1 MQPRFSL
8 ARRKAQAL
16 LQTANVKRAPVNV
29 EHLARLA
36 GAEIEYEPFE
46 GQISGLVHRHPS
58 GSVTIGV
65 NSAHPVTRQRFTVAH
80 EIGHLLL
87 HKDEELHVDERAPVR
102 FRDEESSLATNSDE
116 IEANQFA
123 SELLMPTHLVREE
136 IKKLPKDIDAEHAV
150 SMLAE
155 RFQVS
160 EQAAMLRLIRLG
172 ILS

>member
-1 MQPRFSL
+1 
-8 ARRKAQAL
+8 
-16 LQTANVKRAPVNV
+16 
-29 EHLARLA
+29 
-36 GAEIEYEPFE
+36 
-46 GQISGLVHRHPS
+46 
-58 GSVTIGV
+58 
-65 NSAHPVTRQRFTVAH
+65 
-80 EIGHLLL
+80 L